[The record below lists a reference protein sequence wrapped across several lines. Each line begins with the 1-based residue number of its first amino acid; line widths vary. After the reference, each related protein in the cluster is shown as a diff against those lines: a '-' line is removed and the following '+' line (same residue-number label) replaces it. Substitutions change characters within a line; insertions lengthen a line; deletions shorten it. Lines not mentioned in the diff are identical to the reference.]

1 MTSMLVTKT
10 EQKHISLLMMFQST
24 IHSGVPQV
32 PIRAKLAV
40 IFSCAPLKKKREIK
54 KARKRKETSIML
66 HSFLYCL
73 KVKYVKMFQ
82 RGYISFTR
90 CLELICTYV
99 QLFQDSNLTKNQFIS
114 TLSTTQKKCMI
125 TNI

>member
-40 IFSCAPLKKKREIK
+40 IFSCAPLKKRERLK
-54 KARKRKETSIML
+54 KPERER
-66 HSFLYCL
+66 
-73 KVKYVKMFQ
+73 
-82 RGYISFTR
+82 RR
-90 CLELICTYV
+90 P
-99 QLFQDSNLTKNQFIS
+99 
-114 TLSTTQKKCMI
+114 
-125 TNI
+125 